1 MTSKFKELKSL
12 IKLTPGFFPISN
24 VPNLEK
30 PSASAPFFEAILKS
44 SSVLKCEFFFIIN
57 NSSSI
62 DKLLFDAKLSVP
74 TQSLST
80 LNIE

>member
-12 IKLTPGFFPISN
+12 IKFTPGFFPISN

-44 SSVLKCEFFFIIN
+44 SSVLKCEFFYN
-57 NSSSI
+57 
-62 DKLLFDAKLSVP
+62 
-74 TQSLST
+74 
-80 LNIE
+80 